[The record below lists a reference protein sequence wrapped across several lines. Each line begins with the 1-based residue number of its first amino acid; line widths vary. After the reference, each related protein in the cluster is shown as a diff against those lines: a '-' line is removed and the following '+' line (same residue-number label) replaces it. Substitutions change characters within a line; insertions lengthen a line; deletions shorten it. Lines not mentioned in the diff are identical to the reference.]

1 MGNRAVITTKENYDN
16 NGTGIYLHWNGGLD
30 SVNAFLAYCKL
41 KGYRAPETDNYGW
54 SYLATTIGNYF
65 GDGMSIGVDRVDQL
79 DCNNWDNGVYFIE
92 NWHVVGRKYQPD
104 YEQQH
109 HELLDMLRDINKK
122 QPEHMQ
128 VSDDEL
134 RKAAHTYKIEIGE
147 EPEEPAILHV
157 LDVVQ

>member
-41 KGYRAPETDNYGW
+41 KGYRTPETDNYGW
-54 SYLATTIGNYF
+54 SYLATTIGNFF

-92 NWHVVGRKYQPD
+92 HYD
-104 YEQQH
+104 
-109 HELLDMLRDINKK
+109 LLDMLRDINKK
-122 QPEHMQ
+122 QPEHMR